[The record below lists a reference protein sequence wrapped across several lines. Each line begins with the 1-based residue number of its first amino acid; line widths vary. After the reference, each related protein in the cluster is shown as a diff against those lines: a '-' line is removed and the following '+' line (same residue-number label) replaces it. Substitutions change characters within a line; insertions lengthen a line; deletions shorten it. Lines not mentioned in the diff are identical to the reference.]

1 MDYTIDAKNK
11 ILGRLASEIAQILQ
25 GKRRPNYDPSKPGN
39 DRVVI
44 KNAAKIKITGN
55 KADQKVYHYHTGY
68 MGHLRTK
75 GFKEMM
81 EKHPERVL
89 EWAVFN
95 MLPKNYL
102 RQKRMNRLVIEK

>member
-25 GKRRPNYDPSKPGN
+25 GKKSVDYDPSKPGK
-39 DRVVI
+39 DRVVV
-44 KNAAKIKITGN
+44 KNASKIKVTGN
-55 KADQKVYHYHTGY
+55 KANQKVYHYHTGY

-75 GFKEMM
+75 GFQEMM
-81 EKHPERVL
+81 AKQPERIL
-89 EWAVFN
+89 EWAVYN

-102 RQKRMNRLVIEK
+102 RQKRMNRLIIKR